1 MIDLVKADLYKE
13 TRKRSFNFTCILV
26 ILICIVYLVLSSK
39 NINLSKNYSNLM
51 PKLTSEE
58 YKEIYKYGDY
68 NKYEKDYEIYK
79 NEVLLENQRIDLST
93 DTKAK
98 SLIGSTTSLL
108 YLLGILM
115 IFKAFHSLS
124 YDLQTKTIRY
134 VFLSN
139 HSRLSILLSKVL
151 SLLIQ
156 MLFYII
162 LTLTTVLIT
171 TYLLTN
177 ENVFALKEIIIY
189 NSELIKI
196 PYLLYLFL
204 TIMIFM
210 MPIVFMITFTFLL
223 CLLFKGSSVTLIINM
238 VLYLL
243 GITISNL
250 ALTYNFGFVCYTFL
264 PYLDYTYFID
274 NVNVLLQNAI
284 YNSNFSYTNGLIILS
299 LYTVIS
305 LIISTLLIKRD
316 A

>member
-13 TRKRSFNFTCILV
+13 TRKRSFKFTCILV

-39 NINLSKNYSNLM
+39 NINLSKNYTTLM
-51 PKLTSEE
+51 PKLTSQE

-68 NKYEKDYEIYK
+68 NKYEEDYEIYK
-79 NEVLLENQRIDLST
+79 NEVLLENQRIDLNT

-171 TYLLTN
+171 TYLL
-177 ENVFALKEIIIY
+177 
-189 NSELIKI
+189 
-196 PYLLYLFL
+196 
-204 TIMIFM
+204 
-210 MPIVFMITFTFLL
+210 
-223 CLLFKGSSVTLIINM
+223 
-238 VLYLL
+238 
-243 GITISNL
+243 
-250 ALTYNFGFVCYTFL
+250 
-264 PYLDYTYFID
+264 
-274 NVNVLLQNAI
+274 
-284 YNSNFSYTNGLIILS
+284 
-299 LYTVIS
+299 
-305 LIISTLLIKRD
+305 
-316 A
+316 